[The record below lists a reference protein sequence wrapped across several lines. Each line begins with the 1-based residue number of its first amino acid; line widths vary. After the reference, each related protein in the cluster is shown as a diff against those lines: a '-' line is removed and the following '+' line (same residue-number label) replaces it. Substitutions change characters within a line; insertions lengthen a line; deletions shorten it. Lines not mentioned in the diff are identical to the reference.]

1 MVEADILK
9 RLPFDKDTQW
19 GAPSFCQPK
28 KDQGIRFLT
37 DFRQVNKRIKRKPF
51 PLPKIV
57 EALKKI
63 ERFKSAT
70 AIDLSKGYYHLP
82 LSERAQVILTT
93 VLPWGKYA
101 YKRLP
106 MGLASAPDIFQSMMT
121 GLFHDLDYVLVYLDD
136 ILIIQKEGESKDD
149 HLQKVEEMLKRLEDK
164 DFRANIR
171 KSFFM

>member
-37 DFRQVNKRIKRKPF
+37 DFRQINKRIKRKPF

-70 AIDLSKGYYHLP
+70 AIDLSQGYYHLP
-82 LSERAQVILTT
+82 LSERA
-93 VLPWGKYA
+93 
-101 YKRLP
+101 
-106 MGLASAPDIFQSMMT
+106 
-121 GLFHDLDYVLVYLDD
+121 
-136 ILIIQKEGESKDD
+136 
-149 HLQKVEEMLKRLEDK
+149 
-164 DFRANIR
+164 
-171 KSFFM
+171 